1 MAFCAF
7 CGGQM
12 ADGVAFCPNCGKAVS
27 QGRSTGGSA
36 APVPAPE
43 SEPGKPTSKNDMR
56 SENKTK
62 VRGTI
67 VKVPDSTPGLLFANG
82 EQKAFTLEGVWKSP
96 TAPAANMVVDV
107 EFDAEKA
114 ITAITAV
121 DSQQIAKERLNQL
134 SGVAQEQGKQ
144 AARVA
149 GQGIRALAARMGKVA
164 LGATVVLWVAW
175 FFLPAV
181 NVSLVVVSN
190 SLTFWDLLGVD
201 LSNPMTL
208 GSSSHGLLAV
218 IGLVAIA
225 APFAAPF
232 IRHPRAQ
239 YLNAAPLAFLALIGL
254 KIWWNIHE
262 AVTQA
267 QQALGGADAVMGQL
281 GSQMMQA
288 AMKEITGAFSV
299 GVGTYVLVIA
309 SVVLALLA
317 LKRPRPA
324 SAP

>member
-1 MAFCAF
+1 
-7 CGGQM
+7 
-12 ADGVAFCPNCGKAVS
+12 
-27 QGRSTGGSA
+27 
-36 APVPAPE
+36 
-43 SEPGKPTSKNDMR
+43 MR

-121 DSQQIAKERLNQL
+121 DSQQIAKERLNQF

-281 GSQMMQA
+281 RSQMMQA

-317 LKRPRPA
+317 LKGPRPA